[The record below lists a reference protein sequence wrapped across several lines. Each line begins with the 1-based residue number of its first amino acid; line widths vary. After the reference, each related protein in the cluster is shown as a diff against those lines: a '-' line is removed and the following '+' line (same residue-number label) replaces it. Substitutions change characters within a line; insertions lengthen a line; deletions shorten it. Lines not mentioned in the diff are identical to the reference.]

1 MREMDLIHSLFSPR
15 AKTVLV
21 SGANGFVGKALCAE
35 LSRLGHAVRAAVRSS
50 TLQVENIEA
59 ISIGEINAETDWTDA
74 LRGIK
79 VVIHLAARVHVMN
92 DNAVDPLDELR
103 KVNVDGAV
111 NLARQAAKAGVQ
123 RYIFI
128 SSIKV
133 NGEGALLGQPYT
145 VENQPAPIDA
155 YGISKREAEDALRQ
169 LADQTGM
176 ELVII
181 RPPLV
186 YGPGVKANFYSM
198 MRWLEKGVPL
208 PLGAIHN
215 KRSFV
220 ALDNLVDLIVTCIAH
235 PSAANQT
242 FLAGDGEDLS
252 TTELL
257 QRLGKAL
264 GKPAKLLP
272 LPSWVLKTGAIL
284 LGKRDMAQR
293 LCNSLQVDISK
304 TRDLLGWT
312 PPVSVDDALKKTA
325 ADFLLHNS
333 QPGSHGKS

>member
-1 MREMDLIHSLFSPR
+1 LLRQGQF
-15 AKTVLV
+15 
-21 SGANGFVGKALCAE
+21 
-35 LSRLGHAVRAAVRSS
+35 VRAAVRSS
-50 TLQVENIEA
+50 TKQVENSE
-59 ISIGEINAETDWTDA
+59 SVSVGEINADTNWTDA
-74 LRGIK
+74 LRGIN

-92 DNAVDPLDELR
+92 DHAVDPLDELR

-145 VENQPAPIDA
+145 AENQPAPIDA

-176 ELVII
+176 EVVII

-186 YGPGVKANFYSM
+186 YGPGVKANFHSM

-208 PLGAIHN
+208 PLAAIHN

-257 QRLGKAL
+257 HRLGNAL
-264 GKPAKLLP
+264 GKPAKLFP
-272 LPSWVLKTGAIL
+272 LPIWLLNAGAML
-284 LGKRDMAQR
+284 SGRRDMAQR

-304 TRDLLGWT
+304 TCELLDWQ

-325 ADFLLHNS
+325 ADFLQKSLGN
-333 QPGSHGKS
+333 GK